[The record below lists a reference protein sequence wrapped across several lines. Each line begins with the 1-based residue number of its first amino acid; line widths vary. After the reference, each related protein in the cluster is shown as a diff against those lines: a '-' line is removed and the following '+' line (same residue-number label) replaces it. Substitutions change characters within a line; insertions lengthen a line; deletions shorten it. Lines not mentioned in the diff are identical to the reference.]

1 MSAGKDGPH
10 DVPLRGVG
18 KETKTNKLSSQVFPL
33 YRDHTVFPARDQCMP
48 HDTNATL
55 VVSCWS
61 RNWISSR
68 RGFHEMGEAD
78 DFFTALCT
86 RNSVALFFFVSI
98 CQAFFWGTVQRWY
111 DRKP

>member
-1 MSAGKDGPH
+1 MTCRYGELAKKPKPTNFPHKYFLSTATTLFFLPDG
-10 DVPLRGVG
+10 
-18 KETKTNKLSSQVFPL
+18 
-33 YRDHTVFPARDQCMP
+33 DQCMP